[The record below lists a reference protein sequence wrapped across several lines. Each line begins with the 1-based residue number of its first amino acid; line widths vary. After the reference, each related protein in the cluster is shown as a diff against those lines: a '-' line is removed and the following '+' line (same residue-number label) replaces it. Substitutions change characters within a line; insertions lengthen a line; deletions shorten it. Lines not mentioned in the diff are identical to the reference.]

1 MTTANLTIGDFSKMT
16 YLSVKAL
23 RHYHD
28 VGVLEPVEID
38 PSSGYRF
45 YSPSQVG
52 LAQMVRRLR
61 DLGMP
66 LDDVRTIVQAP
77 EPAERDAA
85 LVAHLQ
91 RMETQLEQTQQTVA
105 SLRSLLQEP
114 GEQRVVVR
122 REIAATPALAVTEIV
137 NAADGVAWW
146 MTAFAELHKAVANT
160 GVVRAGEDGALFAAE
175 FFEDEAGEVTVFV
188 PITSAP
194 EHAVLPPRVAAVVV
208 PGISAATTVHDGP
221 FGDLDRA
228 YGALGKWVLEQA
240 TGADGPIREYYT
252 PTGDPQDL
260 LAHTT
265 EVCWPVR

>member
-16 YLSVKAL
+16 YLSVKTL

-28 VGVLEPVEID
+28 VGVLEPVDID

-66 LDDVRTIVQAP
+66 LDEVRTIVQSP
-77 EPAERDAA
+77 DPAARDAA
-85 LVAHLQ
+85 LIAHLQ
-91 RMETQLEQTQQTVA
+91 RMEEQLAQTQQTVA

-114 GEQRVVVR
+114 GEQRSVVR
-122 REIAATPALAVTEIV
+122 REIAATPALAISEVVE
-137 NAADGVAWW
+137 AADAVAWW
-146 MTAFAELHKAVANT
+146 MAAFGELHQAVANT
-160 GVVRAGEDGALFAAE
+160 GVDRDGQDGALFPAE
-175 FFEDEAGEVTVFV
+175 FFTDEAGEVTVFV
-188 PITSAP
+188 P
-194 EHAVLPPRVAAVVV
+194 VAAVAEGLSLPSRVRLLVV
-208 PGISAATTVHDGP
+208 PAVTAATTVHDGP
-221 FGDLDRA
+221 FNDLDRA

-240 TGADGPIREYYT
+240 AGADGPIREYYR
-252 PTGDPQDL
+252 PTGDAGNL